1 MSKILRS
8 LKQLKAGAPS
18 EPPVHF
24 HRGMT
29 EDAPE
34 VCYDLRCSRPHLAA

>member
-8 LKQLKAGAPS
+8 LKRMKGDSAS
-18 EPPVHF
+18 EPTVHF

-29 EDAPE
+29 DEAPE